1 MHDEVSVLKE
11 GTNKNNY
18 VDKEETKRDR
28 RGREQ
33 VNKQIKLK
41 EDRFIMRGGNVV
53 VKALCYKPEGGGF
66 YIR

>member
-1 MHDEVSVLKE
+1 
-11 GTNKNNY
+11 

-28 RGREQ
+28 RGKEQ

-53 VKALCYKPEGGGF
+53 VNALCYKPEGGGF
-66 YIR
+66 YTR